1 MAYPRLG
8 DLLVSSGVISQ
19 EQLGQALAR
28 QKETKKRLG
37 EALIDDGIITE
48 QQLIDTLRLQLGI
61 EFVDLSAV
69 EPDPQLVDVLPRNI
83 AKKYGVT
90 PVRLH
95 GNTLY
100 LAMSDP
106 LNFMAQEEVRAA
118 THRRVV
124 PMITTA
130 DGIERANASL
140 YGGEGAQRAIQDMRR
155 EAPVTQQESA
165 ADAVVELN
173 ETAAPTVR
181 LVNSIIERAAA
192 ENASDIH
199 LDPCADCIRVRM
211 RIDGVMCPVM
221 TVPSDLYASVLAR
234 LKIMGGMDVTER
246 RVPQDGRAGVRLR
259 NRSFD
264 LRMSTLPT
272 IYGEKCVI
280 RVLDKNSDFL
290 SRDGIGVEG
299 RQLEQYEYLMGRPS
313 GTVLIVGPTG
323 SGKTSTM
330 YTMIH
335 QLNSEQVNLLT
346 LEDPVE
352 YNIDGINQVQI
363 NEKTGMT
370 FAGGLRSILRQDP
383 DIIAVGE
390 IRDGETAEIAMR
402 AAITGHLV
410 LSTVHTN
417 DALSTVERLKDI
429 GVPNYLIAGALNGV
443 ISQRLVRTIC
453 PDCKQAYD
461 PTAQE
466 LAELGLPADSK
477 QKLFR
482 GKGCPNCFGR
492 GYRGRTAVFEMLV
505 LSRRMRSAIA
515 KGMDREDLREIL
527 RQEGDYATLQENCR
541 RLVQDGVTTIEE
553 ARRLGSSVEYD
564 E

>member
-28 QKETKKRLG
+28 QMESKKRLG
-37 EALIDDGIITE
+37 EELIDDGIITE

-61 EFVDLSAV
+61 EFVDLSTV

-106 LNFMAQEEVRAA
+106 LNFMAQEEVRVA

-280 RVLDKNSDFL
+280 RVLDKNSAFL

-313 GTVLIVGPTG
+313 GTILIVGPTG

-335 QLNSEQVNLLT
+335 QLNSEQVNLMT

-370 FAGGLRSILRQDP
+370 FASGLRSILRQDP

>member
-37 EALIDDGIITE
+37 EELIDDGIITE

-155 EAPVTQQESA
+155 EAPATQQEST

-211 RIDGVMCPVM
+211 RVDGVMCPVM

-280 RVLDKNSDFL
+280 RVLDKNSAFL

-299 RQLEQYEYLMGRPS
+299 KQLEQYEYLMGRPS
-313 GTVLIVGPTG
+313 GTILIVGPTG

-335 QLNSEQVNLLT
+335 QLNSEQVNLMT

-370 FAGGLRSILRQDP
+370 FASGLRSILRQDP

-505 LSRRMRSAIA
+505 LSRRLRSAIA
-515 KGMDREDLREIL
+515 KGKDREELRSIL
-527 RQEGDYATLQENCR
+527 HQEGNYTTLQENCR
-541 RLVQDGVTTIEE
+541 RLVQEGVTTIEE

>member
-1 MAYPRLG
+1 MAHPQLG

-37 EALIDDGIITE
+37 EELIDDGIITE

-140 YGGEGAQRAIQDMRR
+140 YGGEGAQRAIRDMRR
-155 EAPVTQQESA
+155 EAPVTQQGST

-313 GTVLIVGPTG
+313 GTILIVGPTG

-390 IRDGETAEIAMR
+390 IRDSETAHIAIR

-410 LSTVHTN
+410 LSTLHTN
-417 DALSTVERLKDI
+417 DAISAVTRLRDMGVE
-429 GVPNYLIAGALNGV
+429 PWLISGALRGV
-443 ISQRLVRTIC
+443 ISQRLVRKIC
-453 PDCKQAYD
+453 PHCKRAYK
-461 PTAQE
+461 PPIEE
-466 LAELGLPADSK
+466 LEALGLPQDDSTV
-477 QKLFR
+477 FYR
-482 GKGCPNCFGR
+482 GEGCPECHHTGYIGRRAALEILVVNSKLGHLIGR
-492 GYRGRTAVFEMLV
+492 GAETEELSAAARKNGFVTMRESCQHLV
-505 LSRRMRSAIA
+505 LSGI
-515 KGMDREDLREIL
+515 
-527 RQEGDYATLQENCR
+527 
-541 RLVQDGVTTIEE
+541 TTVEE
-553 ARRLGSSVEYD
+553 AARVITSTAED
-564 E
+564 

>member
-1 MAYPRLG
+1 MAHPRLG

-37 EALIDDGIITE
+37 EELIDDGIITE

-61 EFVDLSAV
+61 EFVDLSTV

-106 LNFMAQEEVRAA
+106 LNFMAQEEVRVA

-155 EAPVTQQESA
+155 EAPATQQEST

-181 LVNSIIERAAA
+181 LVNSIIEQAAA

-211 RIDGVMCPVM
+211 RVDGVMCPVM

-272 IYGEKCVI
+272 TYGEKCVI
-280 RVLDKNSDFL
+280 RVLDKNSAFL

-299 RQLEQYEYLMGRPS
+299 KQLEQYEYLMGRPS
-313 GTVLIVGPTG
+313 GTILIVGPTG

-335 QLNSEQVNLLT
+335 QLNSEQVNLMT

-370 FAGGLRSILRQDP
+370 FASGLRSILRQDP
-383 DIIAVGE
+383 DIIAMGE

>member
-61 EFVDLSAV
+61 EFVDLSTV

-106 LNFMAQEEVRAA
+106 LNFMAQEEVRVA

-280 RVLDKNSDFL
+280 RVLDKNSAFL

-313 GTVLIVGPTG
+313 GTILIVGPTG

-335 QLNSEQVNLLT
+335 QLNSEQVNLMT

-370 FAGGLRSILRQDP
+370 FASGLRSILRQDP

>member
-37 EALIDDGIITE
+37 EELIDDGIITE

-61 EFVDLSAV
+61 EFVDLSTV

-106 LNFMAQEEVRAA
+106 LNFMAQEEVRVA

-155 EAPVTQQESA
+155 EAPATQQEST

-211 RIDGVMCPVM
+211 RVDGVMCPVM

-280 RVLDKNSDFL
+280 RVLDKNSAFL

-299 RQLEQYEYLMGRPS
+299 KQLEQYEYLMGRPS
-313 GTVLIVGPTG
+313 GTILIVGPTG

-335 QLNSEQVNLLT
+335 QLNSEQVNLMT

-370 FAGGLRSILRQDP
+370 FASGLRSILRQDP

-515 KGMDREDLREIL
+515 KGMDRENLREIL

>member
-37 EALIDDGIITE
+37 EELIDDGIITE

-155 EAPVTQQESA
+155 EAPATQQEST

-211 RIDGVMCPVM
+211 RVDGVMCPVM

-429 GVPNYLIAGALNGV
+429 GVPNYLIAGALNGI
-443 ISQRLVRTIC
+443 ISQRLVRVIC
-453 PDCKQAYD
+453 PDCKQSYD

-466 LAELGLPADSK
+466 LAELGLSADSK

-482 GKGCPNCFGR
+482 GRGCPTCFGR

-505 LSRRMRSAIA
+505 LSRRLRSAIA
-515 KGMDREDLREIL
+515 KGKDREELRSIL
-527 RQEGDYATLQENCR
+527 HQEGNYTTLQENCR
-541 RLVQDGVTTIEE
+541 RLVQEGVTTIEE

>member
-61 EFVDLSAV
+61 EFVDLSTV

-106 LNFMAQEEVRAA
+106 LNFMAQEEVRVA

-211 RIDGVMCPVM
+211 RVDGVMCPVM

-280 RVLDKNSDFL
+280 RVLDKNSAFL

-299 RQLEQYEYLMGRPS
+299 KQLEQYEYLMGRPS
-313 GTVLIVGPTG
+313 GTILIVGPTG

-335 QLNSEQVNLLT
+335 QLNSEQVNLMT

-541 RLVQDGVTTIEE
+541 RLVQEGVTTIEE

>member
-37 EALIDDGIITE
+37 EELIDDGIITE

-61 EFVDLSAV
+61 EFVDLSTV

-106 LNFMAQEEVRAA
+106 LNFMAQEEVRVA

-155 EAPVTQQESA
+155 EAPATQQGST

-211 RIDGVMCPVM
+211 RVDGVMCPVM

-280 RVLDKNSDFL
+280 RVLDKNSAFL

-299 RQLEQYEYLMGRPS
+299 KQLEQYEYLMGRPS
-313 GTVLIVGPTG
+313 GTILIVGPTG

-335 QLNSEQVNLLT
+335 QLNSEQVNLMT

-370 FAGGLRSILRQDP
+370 FASGLRSILRQDP

>member
-1 MAYPRLG
+1 MAHPQLG

-37 EALIDDGIITE
+37 EELIDDGIITE

-140 YGGEGAQRAIQDMRR
+140 YGGEGAQRAIRDMRR
-155 EAPVTQQESA
+155 EAPVTQQGST

-211 RIDGVMCPVM
+211 RVDGVMCPVM

-390 IRDGETAEIAMR
+390 IRDSETAHIAIR

-410 LSTVHTN
+410 LSTLHTN
-417 DALSTVERLKDI
+417 DAISAVTRLRDMGVE
-429 GVPNYLIAGALNGV
+429 PWLISGALRGV
-443 ISQRLVRTIC
+443 ISQRLVRKIC
-453 PDCKQAYD
+453 PHCKRAYK
-461 PTAQE
+461 PPIEE
-466 LAELGLPADSK
+466 LEALGLPQDDSTV
-477 QKLFR
+477 FYR
-482 GKGCPNCFGR
+482 GEGCPECHHTGYIGRRAALEILVVNSKLGHLIGR
-492 GYRGRTAVFEMLV
+492 GAETEELSAAARENGFVTMRESCQHLV
-505 LSRRMRSAIA
+505 LSGI
-515 KGMDREDLREIL
+515 
-527 RQEGDYATLQENCR
+527 
-541 RLVQDGVTTIEE
+541 TTVEE
-553 ARRLGSSVEYD
+553 AARVITSTVED
-564 E
+564 

>member
-37 EALIDDGIITE
+37 EELIDDGIITE

-61 EFVDLSAV
+61 EFVDLSTV

-106 LNFMAQEEVRAA
+106 LNFMAQEEVRVA

-280 RVLDKNSDFL
+280 RVLDKNSAFL

-313 GTVLIVGPTG
+313 GTILIVGPTG

-335 QLNSEQVNLLT
+335 QLNSEQVNLMT

-370 FAGGLRSILRQDP
+370 FASGLRSILRQDP

-482 GKGCPNCFGR
+482 GKGCPTCFGR

>member
-37 EALIDDGIITE
+37 EELIDDGIITE

-61 EFVDLSAV
+61 EFVDLSTV

-106 LNFMAQEEVRAA
+106 LNFMAQEEVRVA

-181 LVNSIIERAAA
+181 LVNSIIELAAA

-280 RVLDKNSDFL
+280 RVLDKNSAFL

-313 GTVLIVGPTG
+313 GTILIVGPTG

-335 QLNSEQVNLLT
+335 QLNSEQVNLMT

-370 FAGGLRSILRQDP
+370 FASGLRSILRQDP

-515 KGMDREDLREIL
+515 KGMAREDLREIL

>member
-1 MAYPRLG
+1 MAHPQLG

-37 EALIDDGIITE
+37 EELIGDGIITE

-140 YGGEGAQRAIQDMRR
+140 YGGEGAQRAIRDMRR
-155 EAPVTQQESA
+155 EAPDTQQGST

-211 RIDGVMCPVM
+211 RVDGVMCPVM
-221 TVPSDLYASVLAR
+221 SFIATCLFMHPGNQIIALWLQKTVQNFPMALCWQMLYCGPLAR
-234 LKIMGGMDVTER
+234 AIFRLVFR
-246 RVPQDGRAGVRLR
+246 R
-259 NRSFD
+259 
-264 LRMSTLPT
+264 
-272 IYGEKCVI
+272 GEK
-280 RVLDKNSDFL
+280 
-290 SRDGIGVEG
+290 
-299 RQLEQYEYLMGRPS
+299 Q
-313 GTVLIVGPTG
+313 
-323 SGKTSTM
+323 
-330 YTMIH
+330 
-335 QLNSEQVNLLT
+335 
-346 LEDPVE
+346 
-352 YNIDGINQVQI
+352 
-363 NEKTGMT
+363 
-370 FAGGLRSILRQDP
+370 
-383 DIIAVGE
+383 
-390 IRDGETAEIAMR
+390 
-402 AAITGHLV
+402 AA
-410 LSTVHTN
+410 
-417 DALSTVERLKDI
+417 
-429 GVPNYLIAGALNGV
+429 
-443 ISQRLVRTIC
+443 
-453 PDCKQAYD
+453 
-461 PTAQE
+461 
-466 LAELGLPADSK
+466 
-477 QKLFR
+477 
-482 GKGCPNCFGR
+482 
-492 GYRGRTAVFEMLV
+492 
-505 LSRRMRSAIA
+505 
-515 KGMDREDLREIL
+515 
-527 RQEGDYATLQENCR
+527 
-541 RLVQDGVTTIEE
+541 
-553 ARRLGSSVEYD
+553 
-564 E
+564 

>member
-37 EALIDDGIITE
+37 EELIDDGIITE

-61 EFVDLSAV
+61 EFVDLSTV

-106 LNFMAQEEVRAA
+106 LNFMAQEEVRVA

-211 RIDGVMCPVM
+211 RVDGVMCPVM

-280 RVLDKNSDFL
+280 RVLDKNSAFL

-299 RQLEQYEYLMGRPS
+299 KQLEQYEYLMGRPS
-313 GTVLIVGPTG
+313 GTILIVGPTG

-335 QLNSEQVNLLT
+335 QLNSEQVNLMT

-370 FAGGLRSILRQDP
+370 FASGLRSILRQDP

-505 LSRRMRSAIA
+505 LSRRLRSAIA
-515 KGMDREDLREIL
+515 KGKDREELRSIL
-527 RQEGDYATLQENCR
+527 RQEGNYTTLQENCR
-541 RLVQDGVTTIEE
+541 RLVQEGVTTIEE

>member
-37 EALIDDGIITE
+37 EELIDDGIITE

-61 EFVDLSAV
+61 EFVDLSTV

-106 LNFMAQEEVRAA
+106 LNFMAQEEVRVA

-173 ETAAPTVR
+173 ETAALTVR

-280 RVLDKNSDFL
+280 RVLDKNSAFL

-313 GTVLIVGPTG
+313 GTILIVGPTG

-335 QLNSEQVNLLT
+335 QLNSEQVNLMT

>member
-1 MAYPRLG
+1 MAHPQLG

-37 EALIDDGIITE
+37 EELIDDGIITE

-106 LNFMAQEEVRAA
+106 LNFMAQEEVRVA

-155 EAPVTQQESA
+155 EAPATQQEST

-211 RIDGVMCPVM
+211 RVDGVMCPVM

-429 GVPNYLIAGALNGV
+429 GVPNYLIAGALNGI
-443 ISQRLVRTIC
+443 ISQRLVRVIC
-453 PDCKQAYD
+453 PDCKQSYD

-466 LAELGLPADSK
+466 LAELGLSADSK

-482 GKGCPNCFGR
+482 GRGCPTCFGR

-505 LSRRMRSAIA
+505 LSRRLRSAIA
-515 KGMDREDLREIL
+515 KGKDREELRSIL
-527 RQEGDYATLQENCR
+527 RQEGNYTTLQENCR
-541 RLVQDGVTTIEE
+541 RLVQEGVTTIEE

>member
-1 MAYPRLG
+1 MAHPQLG

-37 EALIDDGIITE
+37 EELIDDGIITE

-130 DGIERANASL
+130 DGIERTNASL
-140 YGGEGAQRAIQDMRR
+140 YGGEGAQRAIRDMRR
-155 EAPVTQQESA
+155 EAPVTQQGST

-211 RIDGVMCPVM
+211 RVDGVMCPVM

-429 GVPNYLIAGALNGV
+429 GVPNYLIAGALNGI
-443 ISQRLVRTIC
+443 ISQRLVRVIC
-453 PDCKQAYD
+453 PDCKQSYT

-466 LAELGLPADSK
+466 LAELGLSADSK

-482 GKGCPNCFGR
+482 GMGCPTCFGR

-505 LSRRMRSAIA
+505 LSRRLRSAIA
-515 KGMDREDLREIL
+515 KGKDREELRSIL
-527 RQEGDYATLQENCR
+527 HQEGNYTTLQENCR
-541 RLVQDGVTTIEE
+541 RLVQEGVTTIEE

>member
-37 EALIDDGIITE
+37 EELIDDGIITE

-61 EFVDLSAV
+61 EFVDLSTV

-106 LNFMAQEEVRAA
+106 LNFMAQEEVRVA

-221 TVPSDLYASVLAR
+221 TVPSDLYPSVLAR

-313 GTVLIVGPTG
+313 GTILIVGPTG

-335 QLNSEQVNLLT
+335 QLNSEQVNLMT

-370 FAGGLRSILRQDP
+370 FASGLRSILRQDP

>member
-37 EALIDDGIITE
+37 EELIDDGIITE

-61 EFVDLSAV
+61 EFVDLSTV

-106 LNFMAQEEVRAA
+106 LNFMAQEEVRVA

-335 QLNSEQVNLLT
+335 QLNSEQVNLMT

-370 FAGGLRSILRQDP
+370 FASGLRSILRQDP
-383 DIIAVGE
+383 DIIAMGE

>member
-28 QKETKKRLG
+28 QKETKRRLG
-37 EALIDDGIITE
+37 EELIDDGIITE

-61 EFVDLSAV
+61 EFVDLSTV

-106 LNFMAQEEVRAA
+106 LNFMAQEEVRVA

-155 EAPVTQQESA
+155 EAPATQQEST

-211 RIDGVMCPVM
+211 RVDGVMCPVM

-280 RVLDKNSDFL
+280 RVLDKNSAFL

-299 RQLEQYEYLMGRPS
+299 KQLEQYEYLMGRPS

-335 QLNSEQVNLLT
+335 QLNSEQVNLMT

-370 FAGGLRSILRQDP
+370 FASGLRSILRQDP

-429 GVPNYLIAGALNGV
+429 GVPNYLIAGALNGI
-443 ISQRLVRTIC
+443 ISQRLVRVIC
-453 PDCKQAYD
+453 PDCKQSYD

-466 LAELGLPADSK
+466 LAELGLSAGSK

-482 GKGCPNCFGR
+482 GRGCPTCFGR

-505 LSRRMRSAIA
+505 LSRRMRSAIV

>member
-37 EALIDDGIITE
+37 EELIDDGIITE

-61 EFVDLSAV
+61 EFVDLSTV

-106 LNFMAQEEVRAA
+106 LNFMAQEEVRVA

-221 TVPSDLYASVLAR
+221 TVPSDLYPSVLAR
-234 LKIMGGMDVTER
+234 RKMRGGMDVTER
-246 RVPQDGRAGVRLR
+246 RVL
-259 NRSFD
+259 
-264 LRMSTLPT
+264 
-272 IYGEKCVI
+272 
-280 RVLDKNSDFL
+280 
-290 SRDGIGVEG
+290 
-299 RQLEQYEYLMGRPS
+299 
-313 GTVLIVGPTG
+313 
-323 SGKTSTM
+323 
-330 YTMIH
+330 H
-335 QLNSEQVNLLT
+335 
-346 LEDPVE
+346 
-352 YNIDGINQVQI
+352 
-363 NEKTGMT
+363 
-370 FAGGLRSILRQDP
+370 
-383 DIIAVGE
+383 
-390 IRDGETAEIAMR
+390 
-402 AAITGHLV
+402 
-410 LSTVHTN
+410 
-417 DALSTVERLKDI
+417 
-429 GVPNYLIAGALNGV
+429 
-443 ISQRLVRTIC
+443 
-453 PDCKQAYD
+453 
-461 PTAQE
+461 
-466 LAELGLPADSK
+466 
-477 QKLFR
+477 
-482 GKGCPNCFGR
+482 
-492 GYRGRTAVFEMLV
+492 
-505 LSRRMRSAIA
+505 
-515 KGMDREDLREIL
+515 
-527 RQEGDYATLQENCR
+527 
-541 RLVQDGVTTIEE
+541 
-553 ARRLGSSVEYD
+553 
-564 E
+564 

>member
-37 EALIDDGIITE
+37 EELIDDGIITE

-61 EFVDLSAV
+61 EFVDLSTV

-106 LNFMAQEEVRAA
+106 LNFMAQEEVRVA

-211 RIDGVMCPVM
+211 RVDGVMCPVM
-221 TVPSDLYASVLAR
+221 TVPRDLYASVLAR

-280 RVLDKNSDFL
+280 RVLDKNSAFL

-299 RQLEQYEYLMGRPS
+299 KQLEQYEYLMGRPS
-313 GTVLIVGPTG
+313 GTILIVGPTG

-335 QLNSEQVNLLT
+335 QLNSEQVNLMT

-363 NEKTGMT
+363 NEQTGMT
-370 FAGGLRSILRQDP
+370 FASGLRSILRQDP

>member
-37 EALIDDGIITE
+37 EELIDDGIITE

-61 EFVDLSAV
+61 EFVDLSTV

-106 LNFMAQEEVRAA
+106 LNFMAQEEVRVA

-155 EAPVTQQESA
+155 EAPATQQEST

-280 RVLDKNSDFL
+280 RVLDKNSAFL

-299 RQLEQYEYLMGRPS
+299 KQLEQYEYLMGRPS
-313 GTVLIVGPTG
+313 GTILIVGPTG

-335 QLNSEQVNLLT
+335 QLNSEQVNLMT

-370 FAGGLRSILRQDP
+370 FASGLRSILRQDP

>member
-61 EFVDLSAV
+61 EFVDLSTV

-106 LNFMAQEEVRAA
+106 LNFMAQEEVRVA

-155 EAPVTQQESA
+155 EAPATQQEST

-211 RIDGVMCPVM
+211 RVDGVMCPVM

-280 RVLDKNSDFL
+280 RVLDKNSAFL

-313 GTVLIVGPTG
+313 GTILIVGPTG

-335 QLNSEQVNLLT
+335 QLNSEQVNLMT

-370 FAGGLRSILRQDP
+370 FASGLRSILRQDP

>member
-37 EALIDDGIITE
+37 EELIDDGIITE

-61 EFVDLSAV
+61 EFVDLSTV

-106 LNFMAQEEVRAA
+106 LNFMAQEEVRVA

-181 LVNSIIERAAA
+181 LVNSIIELAAA

-211 RIDGVMCPVM
+211 RVDGVMCPVM

-280 RVLDKNSDFL
+280 RVLDKNSAFL

-313 GTVLIVGPTG
+313 GTILIVGPTG

-335 QLNSEQVNLLT
+335 QLNSEQVNLMT

-370 FAGGLRSILRQDP
+370 FASGLRSILRQDP

>member
-37 EALIDDGIITE
+37 EELIDDGIITE

-61 EFVDLSAV
+61 EFVDLSTV

-106 LNFMAQEEVRAA
+106 LNFMAQEEVRVA

-155 EAPVTQQESA
+155 EAPVTQQEST

-211 RIDGVMCPVM
+211 RVDGVMCPVM

-280 RVLDKNSDFL
+280 RVLDKNSAFL

-299 RQLEQYEYLMGRPS
+299 KQLEQYEYLMGRPS
-313 GTVLIVGPTG
+313 GTILIVGPTG

-335 QLNSEQVNLLT
+335 QLNSEQVNLMT

-370 FAGGLRSILRQDP
+370 FASGLRSILRQDP

>member
-1 MAYPRLG
+1 MAHPRLG

-37 EALIDDGIITE
+37 EELIDDGIITE

-61 EFVDLSAV
+61 EFVDLSTV

-106 LNFMAQEEVRAA
+106 LNFMAQEEVRVA

-155 EAPVTQQESA
+155 EAPTTQQEST

-211 RIDGVMCPVM
+211 RVDGVMCPVM

-280 RVLDKNSDFL
+280 RVLDKNSAFL

-299 RQLEQYEYLMGRPS
+299 KQLEQYEYLMGRPS
-313 GTVLIVGPTG
+313 GTILIVGPTG

-335 QLNSEQVNLLT
+335 QLNSEQVNLMT

-370 FAGGLRSILRQDP
+370 FASGLRSILRQDP

>member
-61 EFVDLSAV
+61 EFVDLSTV

-106 LNFMAQEEVRAA
+106 LNFMAQEEVRVA

-280 RVLDKNSDFL
+280 RVLDKNSAFL

-313 GTVLIVGPTG
+313 GTILIVGPTG

-335 QLNSEQVNLLT
+335 QLDSEQVNLMT

-370 FAGGLRSILRQDP
+370 FASGLRSILRQDP

-402 AAITGHLV
+402 SAITGHLV

>member
-1 MAYPRLG
+1 MAHPQLG

-37 EALIDDGIITE
+37 EELIDDGIITE

-61 EFVDLSAV
+61 EFVDLSTV

-106 LNFMAQEEVRAA
+106 LNFMAQEEVRVA

-155 EAPVTQQESA
+155 EAPATQQEST

-211 RIDGVMCPVM
+211 RVDGVMCPVM

-280 RVLDKNSDFL
+280 RVLDKNSAFL

-299 RQLEQYEYLMGRPS
+299 KQLEQYEYLMGRPS
-313 GTVLIVGPTG
+313 GTILIVGPTG

-335 QLNSEQVNLLT
+335 QLNSEQVNLMT

-370 FAGGLRSILRQDP
+370 FASGLRSILRQDP

>member
-37 EALIDDGIITE
+37 EELIDDGIITE

-61 EFVDLSAV
+61 EFVDLSTV

-106 LNFMAQEEVRAA
+106 LNFMAQEEVRVA

-211 RIDGVMCPVM
+211 RVDGVMCPVM
-221 TVPSDLYASVLAR
+221 TVPRDLYASVLAR

-280 RVLDKNSDFL
+280 RVLDKNSAFL

-299 RQLEQYEYLMGRPS
+299 KQLEQYEYLMGRPS
-313 GTVLIVGPTG
+313 GTILIVGPTG

-335 QLNSEQVNLLT
+335 QLNSEQVNLMT

-370 FAGGLRSILRQDP
+370 FASGLRSILRQDP

>member
-37 EALIDDGIITE
+37 EELIDDGIITE

-61 EFVDLSAV
+61 EFVDLSTV

-106 LNFMAQEEVRAA
+106 LNFMAQEEVRVA

-124 PMITTA
+124 PIITTA

-280 RVLDKNSDFL
+280 RVLDKNSAFL

-313 GTVLIVGPTG
+313 GTILIVGPTG

-335 QLNSEQVNLLT
+335 QFNSEQVNLMT
-346 LEDPVE
+346 LEEPVE

-370 FAGGLRSILRQDP
+370 FASGLRSILRQDP

>member
-1 MAYPRLG
+1 MTP
-8 DLLVSSGVISQ
+8 
-19 EQLGQALAR
+19 E
-28 QKETKKRLG
+28 ETKKRLG
-37 EALIDDGIITE
+37 EELIDDGIITE

-61 EFVDLSAV
+61 EFVDLSTV

-106 LNFMAQEEVRAA
+106 LNFMAQEEVRVA

-280 RVLDKNSDFL
+280 RVLDKNSAFL

-299 RQLEQYEYLMGRPS
+299 KQLEQYEYLMGRPS
-313 GTVLIVGPTG
+313 GTILIVGPTG

-335 QLNSEQVNLLT
+335 QLNSEQVNLMT

-370 FAGGLRSILRQDP
+370 FASGLRSILRQDP

>member
-37 EALIDDGIITE
+37 EELIDDGIITE

-61 EFVDLSAV
+61 EFVDLSTV

-106 LNFMAQEEVRAA
+106 LNFMAQEEVRVA

-124 PMITTA
+124 PIITTA

-280 RVLDKNSDFL
+280 RVLDKNSAFL

-313 GTVLIVGPTG
+313 GTILIVGPTG

-335 QLNSEQVNLLT
+335 QLNSEQVNLMT

-370 FAGGLRSILRQDP
+370 FASGLRSILRQDP

>member
-37 EALIDDGIITE
+37 EELIDDGIITE

-61 EFVDLSAV
+61 EFVDLSTV

-106 LNFMAQEEVRAA
+106 LNFMAQEEVRVA

-211 RIDGVMCPVM
+211 RVDGVMCPVM

-280 RVLDKNSDFL
+280 RVLDKNSAFL

-313 GTVLIVGPTG
+313 GTILIVGPTG

-335 QLNSEQVNLLT
+335 QLNSEQVNLMT

-370 FAGGLRSILRQDP
+370 FASGLRSILRQDP

>member
-37 EALIDDGIITE
+37 EELIDDGIITE

-61 EFVDLSAV
+61 EFVDLSTV

-106 LNFMAQEEVRAA
+106 LNFMAQEEVRVA

-155 EAPVTQQESA
+155 EAPATQQEST

-211 RIDGVMCPVM
+211 RVDGVMCPVM

-280 RVLDKNSDFL
+280 RVLDKNSAFL

-299 RQLEQYEYLMGRPS
+299 KQLEQYEYLMGRPS
-313 GTVLIVGPTG
+313 GTILIVGPTG

-335 QLNSEQVNLLT
+335 QLNSEQVNLMT

-370 FAGGLRSILRQDP
+370 FASGLRSILRQDP

>member
-61 EFVDLSAV
+61 EFVDLSTV

-106 LNFMAQEEVRAA
+106 LNFMAQEEVRVA

-155 EAPVTQQESA
+155 EAPATQQEST

-211 RIDGVMCPVM
+211 RVDGVMCPVM

-280 RVLDKNSDFL
+280 RVLDKNSAFL

-313 GTVLIVGPTG
+313 GTILIVGPTG

-335 QLNSEQVNLLT
+335 QLNSEQVNLMT

-370 FAGGLRSILRQDP
+370 FASGLRSILRQDP

-515 KGMDREDLREIL
+515 KGMDREELREIL